1 MIGCKGEQELVEPG
15 KKVRLSNWN
24 PDCMGK
30 YENKGQ
36 ASAAA
41 KQVHTRFHPISRP
54 EK

>member
-24 PDCMGK
+24 PDCTGK
-30 YENKGQ
+30 YENKEQ
-36 ASAAA
+36 AMLVVL
-41 KQVHTRFHPISRP
+41 QVMDAGGL